1 MRNDNK
7 KLYAKLKASRDR
19 LENSIVITPRGY
31 GKTNMMIRNMFM
43 LMMFN
48 EVLHGI
54 ETSETKIT
62 QEDVLNIMRQYG
74 DVREIKMEAT
84 YTL

>member
-19 LENSIVITPRGY
+19 LENSIVITSRGY
-31 GKTNMMIRNMFM
+31 GKTNMTIENMFT

-74 DVREIKMEAT
+74 EVREIKMEAT

>member
-7 KLYAKLKASRDR
+7 KLYAKLKASQDR

>member
-7 KLYAKLKASRDR
+7 KLYVKLKASRDR

-74 DVREIKMEAT
+74 DVREIKM
-84 YTL
+84 

>member
-31 GKTNMMIRNMFM
+31 VKTNMMIENMFA

-74 DVREIKMEAT
+74 EVREIYE
-84 YTL
+84 

>member
-31 GKTNMMIRNMFM
+31 GKTNMMIENMFT

-54 ETSETKIT
+54 ETSETKII

-74 DVREIKMEAT
+74 EVREIYE
-84 YTL
+84 

>member
-1 MRNDNK
+1 M
-7 KLYAKLKASRDR
+7 KASRDR

>member
-7 KLYAKLKASRDR
+7 KLYAKLKASQDR

-31 GKTNMMIRNMFM
+31 GKTNMMIENMFA

-48 EVLHGI
+48 EVLHVI

-62 QEDVLNIMRQYG
+62 QEDVLNIMRRYG
-74 DVREIKMEAT
+74 EVREIKMEAT

>member
-7 KLYAKLKASRDR
+7 KLYTKLKASQDR
-19 LENSIVITPRGY
+19 LENSIVITPREY
-31 GKTNMMIRNMFM
+31 GRTNMMIENMFM

-48 EVLHGI
+48 EVLHEI

-74 DVREIKMEAT
+74 DVREIKM
-84 YTL
+84 

>member
-7 KLYAKLKASRDR
+7 KLYAKLKASQDR
-19 LENSIVITPRGY
+19 LKNSIVITPRGY
-31 GKTNMMIRNMFM
+31 GKTNMMIENMFT

>member
-7 KLYAKLKASRDR
+7 KLYVKLKASRDR

-48 EVLHGI
+48 EVLHEI

-74 DVREIKMEAT
+74 DVREIKM
-84 YTL
+84 

>member
-19 LENSIVITPRGY
+19 LKNSIVITPRGY
-31 GKTNMMIRNMFM
+31 GKTNMMIENMFT

-74 DVREIKMEAT
+74 EVREIYE
-84 YTL
+84 

>member
-7 KLYAKLKASRDR
+7 KLYAKLKASQDR

-31 GKTNMMIRNMFM
+31 GKTNMMIENMFT

-74 DVREIKMEAT
+74 EVREIYE
-84 YTL
+84 

>member
-7 KLYAKLKASRDR
+7 KLYARLKTSQDELANRI
-19 LENSIVITPRGY
+19 LVTPRGY
-31 GKTNMMIRNMFM
+31 GKTNMMIGNMFM
-43 LMMFN
+43 FIVLN

-74 DVREIKMEAT
+74 EVKEAV
-84 YTL
+84 